1 MMALDALAIFIVAA
15 FALLGLVVPI
25 GAVLGTG
32 AVSHFPIFES
42 DVLYAAKLTAIQAG
56 LSAVISLV
64 VGTGLGLLVHNSPKY
79 SRLSQTLLALPF
91 GVPAVVA
98 SSAWIAL
105 IGKSGLNLG
114 FLYTLTAVI
123 VAHVFFNAPWAALW
137 VSRALGEVSSSQKE
151 AAKTLGASP
160 TQEFFHLLLPEIAPT
175 LISVFSQVFA
185 FCAMSFILVLILGG
199 GPPIETL
206 ETALYIKVRSGGLDL
221 SGASACAFWQLLLTF
236 LPWLILNRFQ
246 KKSTRGRKPSLFNR
260 RTEAASS
267 VAPLFLIV
275 LFLVPYL
282 YMMKWSAL
290 SHFVA
295 LLHHEHSAQAIADAL
310 VNSFEISIPT
320 ALLALAIAL
329 AGIWL
334 DHRWRLKKFL
344 SESVTTLMILPS
356 GISTMVLG
364 LGIFIAYREY
374 MDPFS
379 SSLVPVVFLQS
390 VFFVAVAF
398 RILRPISLN
407 FKQSELEAARTLGA
421 TRARS
426 FYEVEW
432 KCWRMPIFASF
443 SLITGAALG
452 EVGAVSLF
460 YNEKRVPLSLLL
472 ARWTSQYRFE
482 DAQSVALVLML
493 ISLTFIAVGVS
504 YDRR

>member
-1 MMALDALAIFIVAA
+1 MMALDALAILVVVV
-15 FALLGLVVPI
+15 FALLGLAIPL
-25 GAVLGTG
+25 GAILGTG
-32 AVSHFPIFES
+32 AISHFPVFDS
-42 DVLYAAKLTAIQAG
+42 DVLYAAKLTALQAG
-56 LSAVISLV
+56 LSAFISLFA
-64 VGTGLGLLVHNSPKY
+64 GTGLGFLVYKSPKY
-79 SRLSQTLLALPF
+79 ARVSQTLLALPF

-98 SSAWIAL
+98 SSAWILL

-114 FLYTLTAVI
+114 FIYTLTAVV
-123 VAHVFFNAPWAALW
+123 VAHFFFNAPWVALW
-137 VSRALGEVSSSQKE
+137 VSRGLGEISNSQKE
-151 AAKTLGASP
+151 AARTLGASSA
-160 TQEFFHLLLPEIAPT
+160 QEFFYLLIPEIAPT
-175 LISVFSQVFA
+175 LISVFTQVFS
-185 FCAMSFILVLILGG
+185 FCAMSFIIVLILGG

-221 SGASACAFWQLLLTF
+221 SGAAACAFWQLILTF
-236 LPWLILNRFQ
+236 LPWIILNRFQ
-246 KKSTRGRKPSLFNR
+246 KKSGRGRKPSLFNR
-260 RTEAASS
+260 RTEASS
-267 VAPLFLIV
+267 SIVPLFLIMF
-275 LFLVPYL
+275 FLVPYL
-282 YMMKWSAL
+282 YMLRWSSL
-290 SHFVA
+290 SHFTEM
-295 LLHHEHSAQAIADAL
+295 LQHEHSRQAIGDAL
-310 VNSFEISIPT
+310 INSFEISIPT

-334 DHRWRLKKFL
+334 DHRWRQKKFL
-344 SESVTTLMILPS
+344 SASIANLMILPS

-364 LGIFIAYREY
+364 LGIFIAYRDQ

-398 RILRPISLN
+398 RVLRPTSLN

-421 TRARS
+421 TQLRS

-432 KCWRMPIFASF
+432 KRWRMPILASF